1 MNSTSTSW
9 LAPFVITFLS
19 GMVTGLVIAAMTL
32 GIHDV
37 PVYLIEAALLSII
50 VIVVVTLMAL
60 TWKIRG

>member
-1 MNSTSTSW
+1 VNSTGSW
-9 LAPFVITFLS
+9 LGLFAATFLC

-37 PVYLIEAALLSII
+37 PVYLIEAGLLSII